1 MDSMSLDILNPD
13 KLRALVGGGVYD
25 MKVREEVKTAYKLD
39 TKFERALKALFT
51 GDYTFEMSLEEFL
64 GQMSVKPDDKQ
75 KKMLLKKLK
84 GEFEK
89 DKETLLAVLAPQGQE
104 LPDFDVE
111 LWYIYRIK
119 NGELIK
125 AFLPEEMIDGT
136 IEAIKKCIMVESR
149 TSITLDYDTETEE

>member
-1 MDSMSLDILNPD
+1 
-13 KLRALVGGGVYD
+13 

-111 LWYIYRIK
+111 PVVHI
-119 NGELIK
+119 
-125 AFLPEEMIDGT
+125 PH
-136 IEAIKKCIMVESR
+136 
-149 TSITLDYDTETEE
+149 